1 MDNNWRLE
9 YALKEHAYAM
19 GQSVLALAK
28 IEGMK
33 IENLKAIDNGEL
45 PPYGEAEFE
54 KAMLD
59 FSIDHNSIIGAFTY

>member
-9 YALKEHAYAM
+9 YALKEHAYAI

-33 IENLKAIDNGEL
+33 IENLKAIDRENCL
-45 PPYGEAEFE
+45 PME
-54 KAMLD
+54 KLSLKKQCLILA
-59 FSIDHNSIIGAFTY
+59 